1 MMDAVTQYAEDVL
14 AGRIVAGHYVK
25 LAVSDIS
32 KTWIGKVQKNF
43 PYIFEEELAE
53 RVYYFFGFCEH
64 TKGEPGGTALELDDF
79 QKFIIGSVF
88 S

>member
-43 PYIFEEELAE
+43 HIFL
-53 RVYYFFGFCEH
+53 R
-64 TKGEPGGTALELDDF
+64 KN
-79 QKFIIGSVF
+79 
-88 S
+88 